1 MLSNRPQVLEEEIS
15 PKLEKLRGE
24 RAGYMKVR
32 VLSNH

>member
-1 MLSNRPQVLEEEIS
+1 MLDDEIS

-32 VLSNH
+32 DHAHK